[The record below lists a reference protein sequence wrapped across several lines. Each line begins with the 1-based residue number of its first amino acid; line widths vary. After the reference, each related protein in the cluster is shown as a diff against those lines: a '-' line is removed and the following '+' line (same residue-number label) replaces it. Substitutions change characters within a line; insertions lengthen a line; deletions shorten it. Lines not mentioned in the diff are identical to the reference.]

1 MHLLLNKIKIFQFE
15 QCKESAAKRKLL
27 KYPSFDDASGRK
39 SDSPSGSKTPST
51 SSAVAKDWTYM
62 ARKGIFQKRLI
73 LFYFQDD
80 VDSLQHVIK
89 YSQQHDAMY
98 EFHYYDEN
106 NKVR

>member
-1 MHLLLNKIKIFQFE
+1 MLPEESQIRLRDRKHHQRLLQSLRIGLTWQE
-15 QCKESAAKRKLL
+15 KEILQ
-27 KYPSFDDASGRK
+27 KY
-39 SDSPSGSKTPST
+39 
-51 SSAVAKDWTYM
+51 V
-62 ARKGIFQKRLI
+62 

-106 NKVR
+106 NKVRQ

>member
-1 MHLLLNKIKIFQFE
+1 MLPEESQIRLLDRKHHQRLLQSLRIGLTWQE
-15 QCKESAAKRKLL
+15 KEILQ
-27 KYPSFDDASGRK
+27 KY
-39 SDSPSGSKTPST
+39 
-51 SSAVAKDWTYM
+51 V
-62 ARKGIFQKRLI
+62 

-106 NKVR
+106 NKVRQ